1 MENNNFEMT
10 TQEQNI
16 TTDIMQSSEA
26 IFCSL
31 DNSTREGAIKMY
43 NALNTPAGRVGELI
57 GKTLLVSDV
66 IAEPITLTNE
76 DGTVSDTVRVA
87 LITPEGK
94 AYTAISVGIYNAVKK
109 LIAVFGLPTWSDPLP
124 LEVKQIT
131 RKSKEGQPRNVLTL
145 VLKA

>member
-1 MENNNFEMT
+1 MENNSFEMMA
-10 TQEQNI
+10 QEQNI
-16 TTDIMQSSEA
+16 TSDIMQSSEA

-43 NALNTPAGRVGELI
+43 NALNAPAGRVGELI
-57 GKTLLVSDV
+57 GKTILVSDV
-66 IAEPITLTNE
+66 IVEPISLTNE
-76 DGTVSDTVRVA
+76 DGSTSETVRLA

-94 AYTAISVGIYNAVKK
+94 AYTCVSVGIYNAVKK
-109 LIAVFGLPTWSDPLP
+109 LIAVFGLPTWADPLP

-131 RKSKEGQPRNVLTL
+131 RKGRDGQPRNVLTL